1 MCEGSGGRREL
12 PARGPVERRGR
23 PAIPQE
29 ACDAVHATAGYEQS
43 GANLGQTSLDGD
55 MVFSDGY
62 ASQLARWCGSPD
74 DVVELKLKSAIDYIR
89 AAAALTAARTRG

>member
-1 MCEGSGGRREL
+1 
-12 PARGPVERRGR
+12 
-23 PAIPQE
+23 
-29 ACDAVHATAGYEQS
+29 
-43 GANLGQTSLDGD
+43 